1 MRSYFHALFEIKII
15 ERKRKCLLYK
25 IPIRPVQRFI
35 STGCYFTFHT
45 LDFGQVFQYFDAWI
59 KETISTSL
67 GGSRDTCMSKVN
79 PVWHFQGGF
88 LARIVCTFDFTSWFV
103 LLLTQHLILFVNK
116 TNRCITFSVEADPL
130 YYVSRNIFLSIN
142 TTE

>member
-1 MRSYFHALFEIKII
+1 MKESDNVYFIKYRLGLFNDSFPPVVISRFTRWTSAKFFSISMHES
-15 ERKRKCLLYK
+15 RKRFQPLWVVRVTRVCRKW
-25 IPIRPVQRFI
+25 IPYDIFRA
-35 STGCYFTFHT
+35 
-45 LDFGQVFQYFDAWI
+45 DFWQESCG
-59 KETISTSL
+59 
-67 GGSRDTCMSKVN
+67 
-79 PVWHFQGGF
+79 
-88 LARIVCTFDFTSWFV
+88 TFDFTSWFV